1 METHFALLVGIV
13 LLQLVLCCS
22 GADVKVEEGAK
33 TEVDPKVLSASKGSN
48 SSDDKTVVSN
58 IVSSGN
64 EVQEVKKDKDQVG
77 GSKDGVG
84 NGKDK
89 SSSNGEMGLKESHT
103 VPKGGKGS
111 NDGKNGKPS
120 GGLESKEM
128 HKEVG
133 NGENVKPVREEGARR
148 EECGLSNMCTV
159 EENKLVACLRVPG
172 DDNSPH
178 LSLLIQNKGKD
189 PVVVTISAPD
199 FVRLDK
205 TKVQLKEKADA
216 KVDVSV
222 GRGGTTSIIVLKAG
236 NGNCSLDFK
245 DLITH
250 SSRKEPDNS
259 SNTTY
264 LYLWTHRPAIGILLV
279 ASLMILVLAWMYIR
293 FMKRRVSS
301 SGFKY
306 QKLDDVHLPVLSSE
320 KPESHINDGWD
331 DTWDDNWDDEE
342 APHTP
347 SMPVTPS
354 LSGKGLA
361 SRRLNKEGWKD

>member
-1 METHFALLVGIV
+1 MAFRAFYHHVR
-13 LLQLVLCCS
+13 S
-22 GADVKVEEGAK
+22 GLWPE
-33 TEVDPKVLSASKGSN
+33 
-48 SSDDKTVVSN
+48 
-58 IVSSGN
+58 I
-64 EVQEVKKDKDQVG
+64 
-77 GSKDGVG
+77 
-84 NGKDK
+84 
-89 SSSNGEMGLKESHT
+89 
-103 VPKGGKGS
+103 
-111 NDGKNGKPS
+111 
-120 GGLESKEM
+120 
-128 HKEVG
+128 
-133 NGENVKPVREEGARR
+133 
-148 EECGLSNMCTV
+148 MC
-159 EENKLVACLRVPG
+159 
-172 DDNSPH
+172 
-178 LSLLIQNKGKD
+178 IMQ
-189 PVVVTISAPD
+189 
-199 FVRLDK
+199 
-205 TKVQLKEKADA
+205 
-216 KVDVSV
+216 VDVSV

-259 SNTTY
+259 SNATY

-320 KPESHINDGWD
+320 KPELHINDGWD

>member
-1 METHFALLVGIV
+1 MEKRIALLVGV
-13 LLQLVLCCS
+13 LLLQLVIHCS
-22 GADVKVEEGAK
+22 GADLKVDGGAK
-33 TEVDPKVLSASKGSN
+33 TVVDPKVTVTSKGSD

-58 IVSSGN
+58 LVSSVNG
-64 EVQEVKKDKDQVG
+64 VQDVKKNKVPDG

-84 NGKDK
+84 NGKEK
-89 SSSNGEMGLKESHT
+89 SGSDGEVGSTESHS
-103 VPKGGKGS
+103 VPKGKKGS

-120 GGLESKEM
+120 EKSKAMPKE
-128 HKEVG
+128 EVG
-133 NGENVKPVREEGARR
+133 NAGNVNPVREDGTAR
-148 EECGLSNMCTV
+148 EECGSANMCTV

-172 DDNSPH
+172 DDDSPH

-189 PVVVTISAPD
+189 PLVVTISAPD

-205 TKVQLKEKADA
+205 SEVQLKEKDNA

-222 GRGGTTSIIVLKAG
+222 GSGGATSIIVLKAG

-259 SNTTY
+259 SSTTY
-264 LYLWTHRPAIGILLV
+264 LYLWTHKPAIGILLV
-279 ASLMILVLAWMYIR
+279 ASLMILVLAGMYIR
-293 FMKRRVSS
+293 FMKRQVSS

-306 QKLDDVHLPVLSSE
+306 QKLDDVRLPVLSSE
-320 KPESHINDGWD
+320 KPELHINDGWD

>member
-1 METHFALLVGIV
+1 MEKRFALLVGV
-13 LLQLVLCCS
+13 LLLQLVIHCS
-22 GADVKVEEGAK
+22 GADLKVEEGAK
-33 TEVDPKVLSASKGSN
+33 TVVDPKVSLTSEGSN
-48 SSDDKTVVSN
+48 SLDDKKAVTNLVSN
-58 IVSSGN
+58 GN
-64 EVQEVKKDKDQVG
+64 EFQEVKKDKDRVG
-77 GSKDGVG
+77 GLNNGVG
-84 NGKDK
+84 KGKEK
-89 SSSNGEMGLKESHT
+89 TGSYGEVGSTETHS
-103 VPKGGKGS
+103 VAKGEKGS
-111 NDGKNGKPS
+111 NDGKNGKS
-120 GGLESKEM
+120 SEESKAMAKE
-128 HKEVG
+128 EVG
-133 NGENVKPVREEGARR
+133 NAGNVNPMREDGTPR
-148 EECGLSNMCTV
+148 EECGSANMCTV

-172 DDNSPH
+172 DDDSPH

-189 PVVVTISAPD
+189 PLVVTISAPE
-199 FVRLDK
+199 FVWLDK
-205 TKVQLKEKADA
+205 TKVQLKEKDNA

-222 GRGGTTSIIVLKAG
+222 GSGGATSIIVLKAG

-250 SSRKEPDNS
+250 NSQKEPDNS

-264 LYLWTHRPAIGILLV
+264 LFLWTHRPAIGILLV
-279 ASLMILVLAWMYIR
+279 ALLMILVFARMYVR

-320 KPESHINDGWD
+320 KPELHINDGWD
-331 DTWDDNWDDEE
+331 NTWDDKWDDEE